1 MAKYHA
7 VYMAITHDYMR
18 RINDKKRSNIDQL
31 SSIIESSFVKQYYML
46 LLGLVWIFAATQS
59 VLSTKPVW

>member
-31 SSIIESSFVKQYYML
+31 SSIIESSFVKQY
-46 LLGLVWIFAATQS
+46 
-59 VLSTKPVW
+59 